1 MTPPILTSC
10 AALMTVLLAP
20 ASALAVT
27 HASFDDAVPQAPGKM
42 QVGGG
47 AAGGDDLFSGFG
59 LLRIGVLDDLD
70 ATVRAGVVGGLVEDG
85 IGFEVGGAARF
96 RFLRL
101 SDTGVVDVAAI
112 GGVSLAKGEGVLAV
126 GIDPQLVASHPFR
139 IDSDRD
145 VVVSAGLGVA
155 LTTYAIDGQDA
166 DVDSGF
172 LGAATVGVDII
183 KDLRLHLEGRLND
196 EITRFGVGLT
206 WQL

>member
-20 ASALAVT
+20 AFALAVT
-27 HASFDDAVPQAPGKM
+27 HASFDDAMPQAPGKM

-70 ATVRAGVVGGLVEDG
+70 ATVRAGVFSGLVEDG

-112 GGVSLAKGEGVLAV
+112 GGVSLAKGEGGARTRCDRKGEQPAALARGAQGGGGRGRRVARGGVVL
-126 GIDPQLVASHPFR
+126 I
-139 IDSDRD
+139 
-145 VVVSAGLGVA
+145 AG
-155 LTTYAIDGQDA
+155 
-166 DVDSGF
+166 
-172 LGAATVGVDII
+172 
-183 KDLRLHLEGRLND
+183 
-196 EITRFGVGLT
+196 
-206 WQL
+206 